1 MATDES
7 YVLEQRITKICFQ
20 MDKIV
25 KAKQLDEQVRHLFYP
40 LIMDLACLVLQKF
53 DGEFV
58 ITQNSIE
65 NWDNNRERKMKYV
78 NKPVVVEAF
87 QFGVDEYPEW
97 FKGNSQISLHED
109 YPNCCKIIT
118 LEGVMEAWKYDMI
131 IKGIKGEIYPCK
143 KDIFDASYE
152 SFKE

>member
-1 MATDES
+1 MASLS
-7 YVLEQRITKICFQ
+7 YMKR
-20 MDKIV
+20 
-25 KAKQLDEQVRHLFYP
+25 LDEGLIEVQKIMKLFNGNRDNEYWSAINE
-40 LIMDLACLVLQKF
+40 IMDDTYRLQ
-53 DGEFV
+53 DR
-58 ITQNSIE
+58 I
-65 NWDNNRERKMKYV
+65 REDMKMEMRKRKMKYV

-131 IKGIKGEIYPCK
+131 IKGVKGEIYPCK

>member
-1 MATDES
+1 MKSLDQGLIE
-7 YVLEQRITKICFQ
+7 VQKI
-20 MDKIV
+20 MK
-25 KAKQLDEQVRHLFYP
+25 LFNGNRDNEYWSAINE
-40 LIMDLACLVLQKF
+40 IMDDTYRLQ
-53 DGEFV
+53 DR
-58 ITQNSIE
+58 I
-65 NWDNNRERKMKYV
+65 REDMKMEMRKRKMKYV

-131 IKGIKGEIYPCK
+131 IKGVKGEIYHCK